1 MDIIIKSTVIVNKE
15 SSSASAGLFR
25 PQIKEKDMF

>member
-1 MDIIIKSTVIVNKE
+1 MATITKSTVTVSKE
-15 SSSASAGLFR
+15 IGPASAGLFR